1 MSLLRAKTV
10 EFFEK
15 PGCKGN
21 AKQRA
26 RLEELGYTLQVKDML
41 SEPWTADSLRPF
53 FAQHP
58 VSAWFNTSAVKVKS
72 GEIDPSGFDEQAAL
86 KVLIADPMLI
96 RRPLLRTP
104 LGCAAGFAP
113 GVELA
118 EIGIDIPDHE
128 TVGEGCLHKGL
139 KPCQTP
145 IKTPH

>member
-1 MSLLRAKTV
+1 MSLLTSKRI

-26 RLEELGYTLQVKDML
+26 RLEALGYTLEVKDML

-53 FAQHP
+53 FGQQP
-58 VSAWFNTSAVKVKS
+58 VADWFNKSAVKVKS
-72 GEIDPSGFDEQAAL
+72 GEIDPSGFDEPSAL
-86 KVLIADPMLI
+86 KALLADPLLI

-113 GVELA
+113 GPELA
-118 EIGIDIPDHE
+118 VIGIDIPAEHE
-128 TVGEGCLHKGL
+128 TVGEGCLHKGQ
-139 KPCQTP
+139 KPC
-145 IKTPH
+145 KTPL